1 MSVEVTRLPSGL
13 SVVTDRMPHL
23 ETASLGVWIGSGSR
37 NENPDEHGISHLL
50 EHMAF
55 KGTKRRTA
63 RQIAEA
69 IEAVGGD
76 LNAATSVE
84 QTGYFARVLKADV
97 PLALDVLS
105 DILSDPTFDAEEL
118 RREQNVIVQEIGAT
132 EDAPDD
138 LVFDRLQETAFP
150 DAAGRPLDPRHAGHG
165 ALVQPGAPA
174 RLSVAQLSRAR
185 TWSWPLPARS
195 ITRAI
200 VADVEKRFASFAG
213 PAAPA
218 PEPAQF
224 RGGTRVETRDLEQV
238 HIAMALQGVPVR
250 DEQLY
255 SLQVFTSVLG
265 GGMSSRLF
273 QEVREKRGLCYTIQA
288 FHMPYSDTGLFGLYA
303 GTDAADAPELMRVV
317 IDQIGNATE
326 TLNDTEV
333 NRAKAQ
339 MKAGL
344 LMALESSEARVGQ
357 LARQMLAYGRP
368 DSARGDRRQGR
379 CGHGRKRARRRP
391 RSDRRAPG
399 PRSPRSG
406 PETVLQAPPRS
417 LKVWFGARPDPR
429 ALGQYCPWRFS
440 GLSASTKRCRALPA
454 PASRCVRRT
463 AATTPNGRRCAKA
476 AAISWS
482 LGADLAVRRSHAQR
496 ISPPA
501 QAICGRSAQR
511 RWPMRF

>member
-1 MSVEVTRLPSGL
+1 MSVEVTRLASGL
-13 SVVTDRMPHL
+13 SVVTDRMPRL

-37 NENPDEHGISHLL
+37 NEKPDEHGISHLL

-55 KGTKRRTA
+55 KGTRRRNA
-63 RQIAEA
+63 RQIAET

-84 QTGYFARVLKADV
+84 STGYFARVLKADV
-97 PLALDVLS
+97 LLALDVLS
-105 DILSDPTFDAEEL
+105 DILSEPTFDGDEL

-150 DAAGRPLDPRHAGHG
+150 QQSIGRSILGTPETVRSFNPTRLRSYLARNYRAPNMVVAAAGAVEH
-165 ALVQPGAPA
+165 Q
-174 RLSVAQLSRAR
+174 
-185 TWSWPLPARS
+185 
-195 ITRAI
+195 AI
-200 VADVEKRFASFAG
+200 VAEVDKRLAGFNG
-213 PAAPA
+213 PAAPE
-218 PEPAQF
+218 PEAAHF

-273 QEVREKRGLCYTIQA
+273 QEVREKRGLCYAIHA
-288 FHMPYSDTGLFGLYA
+288 FHMPFADTGLFALYA
-303 GTDAADAPELMRVV
+303 GTDESDAPELMRVV

-357 LARQMLAYGRP
+357 LARQMFAYGRP
-368 DSARGDRRQGR
+368 IPLDEVVAKIDAVTVDSARAAGR
-379 CGHGRKRARRRP
+379 ALIGRAKPAIAALGP
-391 RSDRRAPG
+391 GSGLASTAAIAESLVRRA
-399 PRSPRSG
+399 
-406 PETVLQAPPRS
+406 A
-417 LKVWFGARPDPR
+417 
-429 ALGQYCPWRFS
+429 
-440 GLSASTKRCRALPA
+440 
-454 PASRCVRRT
+454 
-463 AATTPNGRRCAKA
+463 
-476 AAISWS
+476 
-482 LGADLAVRRSHAQR
+482 
-496 ISPPA
+496 
-501 QAICGRSAQR
+501 
-511 RWPMRF
+511 